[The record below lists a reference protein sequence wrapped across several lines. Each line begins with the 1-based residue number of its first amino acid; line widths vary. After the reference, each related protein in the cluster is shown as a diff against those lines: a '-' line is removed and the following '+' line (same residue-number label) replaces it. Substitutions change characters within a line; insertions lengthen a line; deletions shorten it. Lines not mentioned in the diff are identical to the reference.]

1 MATSTQQIVINND
14 LSQLP
19 SLLNAVCRQGR
30 AAGLSDEALYDVR
43 LALEETVAN
52 IIHYAFPAQNCHRIR
67 VCASLSPDHIRLNI
81 EDNGKPFD
89 PSAPPPID
97 MTTPFDERD
106 PGGLGLFL
114 VHHVMD
120 QVSYRRIDGT
130 NILDMQK
137 HMDAAATKPAR
148 QTAP

>member
-1 MATSTQQIVINND
+1 MATSTHHVVIKND
-14 LSQLP
+14 IAQLP
-19 SLLNAVCRQGR
+19 SLLDAVCRQGR
-30 AAGLSDEALYDVR
+30 TAGLSDEALYDVR

-52 IIHYAFPAQNCHRIR
+52 IIHYAFPTQNRHRIR
-67 VCASLSPDHIRLNI
+67 VSASLSPDHIRLNI
-81 EDNGKPFD
+81 QDNGKPFD

-97 MTTPFDERD
+97 MSTPFDERD

-114 VHHVMD
+114 VQHVMD

-137 HMDAAATKPAR
+137 HMDTAATTPAR